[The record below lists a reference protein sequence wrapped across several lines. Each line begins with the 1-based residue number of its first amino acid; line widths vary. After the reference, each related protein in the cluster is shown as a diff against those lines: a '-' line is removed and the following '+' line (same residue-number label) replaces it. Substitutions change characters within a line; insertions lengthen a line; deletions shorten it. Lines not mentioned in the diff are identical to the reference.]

1 MTDRVRVLAMDH
13 YFDQDLRALEAHPRL
28 DIRRFPYQRL
38 RGPAIRILGAEVAT
52 GLRAYARPG
61 LEPQRRRYGTWLV
74 GEVRRLYLERAFDV
88 IVLPSDTFFYVRG
101 LPEAAHALGV
111 PVVVVQK
118 ETTISEATM
127 EAHSAEMQVLAPFT
141 ADFMTVCSERHRQFW
156 QRTGADRSLIEVTG
170 QPRFDLYASQRA
182 TVRSARRRVL
192 FLTYQLDAY
201 VPGAGRGMGLRTWGP
216 LRDATEAVLL
226 DAVRQGGHEVVVKC
240 HPQQDHRAEASR
252 LAARAG
258 PAWNHGLSLAA
269 MDADTRE
276 LIVASDLVIG
286 FQTTAMYETVAAGR
300 TAVYAA
306 WGEEYERY
314 RDRLI
319 PFHQAPPGCVHHA
332 TSAERLAA
340 LVASPPALPA
350 GCADWYEEALGPV
363 DGYAVARVADRLSAV
378 AAAWPPSSTR
388 RELELQRRRFAVG
401 LLVRSATAEAVWTL
415 AAPVAR
421 VAGQERRVRG
431 RRKLAGQRR
440 AMATVTLR
448 RRPSGH

>member
-1 MTDRVRVLAMDH
+1 VTDRVRVLAMDH

-52 GLRAYARPG
+52 GLRAYARPE
-61 LEPQRRRYGTWLV
+61 LEPLRRRHAAWLG

-101 LPEAAHALGV
+101 LPEAAHGLGI

-127 EAHSAEMQVLAPFT
+127 EAHSAEMQLLAPFA

-156 QRTGADRSLIEVTG
+156 LRTGADPSPIEVTG
-170 QPRFDLYASQRA
+170 QPRFDLYAAQRTRA
-182 TVRSARRRVL
+182 RSARTRVL

-201 VPGAGRGMGLRTWGP
+201 VPGAGRGRGLRTWAP
-216 LRDATEAVLL
+216 LRDATEAVLI
-226 DAVRQGGHEVVVKC
+226 DAVRRGGHEVVIKC
-240 HPQQDHRAEASR
+240 HPQQDHRAEAAR

-258 PAWNHGLSLAA
+258 AAWNHGLSLAA
-269 MDADTRE
+269 VDADARE

-300 TAVYAA
+300 TCVYAA
-306 WGEEYERY
+306 WGEEYERH

-319 PFHQAPPGCVHHA
+319 PFHQAPPSCVHHA
-332 TSAERLAA
+332 TSPEGLAA
-340 LVASPPALPA
+340 LVASPPAPPA
-350 GCADWYEEALGPV
+350 GCVDWYEDALGPV
-363 DGYAVARVADRLSAV
+363 DGHAVARVADRLGAV

-388 RELELQRRRFAVG
+388 RDLDLRRRRFAVG
-401 LLVRSATAEAVWTL
+401 LLVRSFAAEAVWTL
-415 AAPVAR
+415 ASPVAR
-421 VAGQERRVRG
+421 VAGQERRVG
-431 RRKLAGQRR
+431 ARRKLAGQGR
-440 AMATVTLR
+440 AMATDTLV
-448 RRPSGH
+448 RRPRSR